1 MYFPPLNRLPKN
13 QGYVLPLV
21 IGLGTAMLILG
32 LTASLLVQTD
42 RKVSGDRRE
51 VGMSLAMA
59 ESGADRIMALLS
71 QSANSPML
79 VRNYD
84 PIYATTGENYLG
96 ADGIPNSGDE
106 TATAIDEW
114 NTTNSS
120 LMNGTIGDG
129 TYVLRGYRY
138 DPIQK
143 LATLVVEGNYRQAT
157 TTIAIALAI
166 KNESTPVAG
175 LWIAS
180 NPDSGISGGS
190 LQTNIQDSTPAAN
203 NNAGNVA
210 ELQGSQQPIPP
221 ASTTVGYNHTPGLA
235 FPPLPAA
242 AITPPSSST
251 PGVYAITQIN
261 NSTGTL
267 PRTGDTPN
275 NGVITYH
282 VTASGSR
289 SINLSGGNTVNLG
302 TGAETIILYLDGGV
316 NLSGGSNI
324 QLAPGSKLIIYA
336 RGDVTLS
343 GGSTTAAINNSD
355 SISNAQLYID
365 GAGRVTLSGGSALR
379 MFLFAPAAEVISSSS
394 SNFHGVLWAR
404 SWSGSGS
411 SLVREQ
417 QFDFAQTPV
426 TGLPGKQS
434 IKNIVSWKQLPK
446 F

>member
-1 MYFPPLNRLPKN
+1 MYFPHLNRFSKH

-21 IGLGTAMLILG
+21 IGMGTAMLILG

-84 PIYATTGENYLG
+84 PIYASTGKNYLG

-106 TATAIDEW
+106 TTTAIDQW
-114 NTTNSS
+114 NS
-120 LMNGTIGDG
+120 LNPSLINGNIGDG
-129 TYVLRGYRY
+129 TYVLRAYRY
-138 DPIQK
+138 DPGQQR
-143 LATLVVEGNYRQAT
+143 ATLIVEGNYRGSR
-157 TTIAIALAI
+157 TILAMALAI
-166 KNESTPVAG
+166 QNEFTPVAG

-180 NPDSGISGGS
+180 NLDSGSSGGS

-210 ELQGSQQPIPP
+210 ELQGSQKPIPP
-221 ASTTVGYNHTPGLA
+221 SSTAVGYNHTPGMA
-235 FPPLPAA
+235 FPPLPPAT
-242 AITPPSSST
+242 ITPPSSST
-251 PGVYAITQIN
+251 PGVYAITQID

-267 PRTGDTPN
+267 PRIGDTPN

-282 VTASGSR
+282 VAASSGR
-289 SINLSGGNTVNLG
+289 SVNLSGGNTVNLG
-302 TGAETIILYLDGGV
+302 TGAETIVLYLDGGV

-324 QLAPGSKLIIYA
+324 QVAPGSKLIIYA

-343 GGSTTAAINNSD
+343 GDSTTAAINNSD
-355 SISNAQLYID
+355 SISNAQLYLD
-365 GAGRVTLSGGSALR
+365 GAGKVTLSGGSALR
-379 MFLFAPAAEVISSSS
+379 MFLFAPAAQVISSSS

-426 TGLPGKQS
+426 TGLPGKQR